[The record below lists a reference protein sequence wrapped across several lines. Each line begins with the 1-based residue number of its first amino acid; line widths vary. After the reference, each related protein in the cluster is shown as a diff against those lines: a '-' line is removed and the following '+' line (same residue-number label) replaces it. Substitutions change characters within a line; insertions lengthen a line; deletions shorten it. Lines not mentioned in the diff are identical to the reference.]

1 MHPHLGTNLRE
12 IPTDPLARLER
23 VEALI
28 DAIENELAR
37 PVEYLDPPAAA
48 AFMSFSEAQLAQWR
62 SCGNGGP
69 RYFRLGRKILY
80 PVRDLRAFIE
90 SEGQERQ
97 P

>member
-1 MHPHLGTNLRE
+1 M
-12 IPTDPLARLER
+12 DPQLNDLVARLER
-23 VEALI
+23 VEAQ
-28 DAIENELAR
+28 LAQ

-48 AFMSFSEAQLAQWR
+48 ALISFSEAQLAQWR